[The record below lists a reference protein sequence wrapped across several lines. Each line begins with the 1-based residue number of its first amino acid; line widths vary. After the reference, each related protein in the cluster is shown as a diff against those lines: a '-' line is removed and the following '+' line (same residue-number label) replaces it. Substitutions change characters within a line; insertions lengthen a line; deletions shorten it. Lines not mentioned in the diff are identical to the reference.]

1 MKEEKDIVTCD
12 NIKEK
17 PTSQDKVPTNEFSA
31 QPMKTWEKIAY
42 GGGEIYGSGYA
53 ALLGVVLS
61 FFLTNLVLVG
71 IKNAELYAAII
82 IVLSKVWDAI
92 SDPLMGVISDNT
104 RTKIGRRRPWII
116 IGGALVPVA
125 FAIMFMPW
133 AKNIQNQALRI
144 IYACAGYL
152 LLCTINTISQVPY
165 ASLSAEISC
174 DFKER
179 NKANS
184 IKLLFSLV
192 SSGLFFLIP
201 SAATE
206 AYSAYLQGTTSMYGK
221 MKETGFF
228 LIVAIF
234 CGVIFG
240 ISTILVGIFSKE
252 RIPYDESKKS
262 KFSFKSYAVPLKN
275 KSYRFHLMMYLTAFG
290 CYDFISALVLYYVT
304 AVVPK
309 ITIFGK
315 TMSTLFIVAPM
326 MVMAAITYPLNM
338 KLKNTKGKQFVYR
351 WGLPCYILG
360 AVGLAVFPNTTNS
373 NVSWLILLC
382 SAIMGLG
389 FGGAQMMPWMIFPD
403 TQDVAELKTG
413 VKDTGCYSG
422 LMTFTRKIGTAIAQS
437 IVLIVLACV
446 GYSDYT
452 AKIYNQELTSY
463 PPKVT
468 WAIRILFGAVVVVM
482 ISLAIWASL
491 QYKVTDK
498 KLMRIKYFLEK
509 QRSGENGTLSEEE
522 KAEREALIKELG

>member
-1 MKEEKDIVTCD
+1 M
-12 NIKEK
+12 
-17 PTSQDKVPTNEFSA
+17 TNEENTR
-31 QPMKTWEKIAY
+31 MTKWEKFAY

-82 IVLSKVWDAI
+82 IVVSKVWDAI

-133 AKNIQNQALRI
+133 AKNIQNQGLRI
-144 IYACAGYL
+144 LYACVGYF

-165 ASLSAEISC
+165 ASLSAEISS

-179 NKANS
+179 NRANS
-184 IKLLFSLV
+184 IKLLFSLA
-192 SSGLFFLIP
+192 SSALFFLIP

-206 AYSAYLQGTTSMYGK
+206 AYSSYLTGKKSMYGS
-221 MKETGFF
+221 MNETGFF
-228 LIVAIF
+228 LIVAVL

-240 ISTILVGIFSKE
+240 VSTVLVGIFSKE
-252 RIPYDESKKS
+252 RIPYDKSVKS

-275 KSYRFHLMMYLTAFG
+275 KSYRYHLTMYLTAFC
-290 CYDFISALVLYYVT
+290 CYDFISALMLYYVT
-304 AVVPK
+304 AVVPS
-309 ITIFGK
+309 ITIFGMK
-315 TMSTLFIVAPM
+315 MSSLFIVAPM
-326 MVMAAITYPLNM
+326 MVMVALTYPLNM
-338 KLKNTKGKQFVYR
+338 KLKNTKGKQFVFR

-360 AVGLAVFPNTTNS
+360 ALGLAVFPNTTNT
-373 NVSWLILLC
+373 NVSWLLVLC
-382 SAIMGLG
+382 SAIMGVG

-413 VKDTGCYSG
+413 IKDTGCYSG

-437 IVLIVLACV
+437 VVLIVLACV
-446 GYSDYT
+446 GYSDCT
-452 AKIYNQELTSY
+452 QKIYNKELTAY
-463 PPKVT
+463 PTKVT
-468 WAIRILFGAVVVVM
+468 LAIRILFGVVVVVM

-491 QYKVTDK
+491 KYKVTDQ
-498 KLMRIKYFLEK
+498 KLTRIKYFLEK
-509 QRSGENGTLSEEE
+509 QRAGENDTLTDEE
-522 KAEREALIKELG
+522 KAEKEALIKELG